1 MKIVLVHNTYQQP
14 GGEDAAFRNEY
25 NLLTKAGHEVVR
37 YVRSNHDVSHYVS
50 VRQLALAKRTI
61 WASDTREEF
70 RQLLLR
76 ERPEIV
82 HVHNTFLMVSPS
94 VYWACRDANVPVI
107 QTLHN
112 YRLICPG
119 GTLFRDGRVCEECV
133 EHGVWQSVRYGC
145 YRKSRTYSALVAAM
159 LTTHRLL
166 GTWSRM
172 IDYYLALTD
181 FARRK
186 FIAGGLPADKILVKP
201 NFVYPDPGD
210 GNEERSY
217 ALFVGRLS
225 PEKGLPT
232 LLAAWAR
239 LGIFMPLHIIGDGPV
254 QAQLEEYVR
263 QFHIPSVRF
272 LGSLKWELVVRAM
285 KGALCL
291 MFPSQCYEGLPM
303 TVIEAFAC
311 GTPVIASRMD
321 SRQELIS
328 DGWTGLNFTPGDAD
342 DLASKARWAWK
353 HPGDMAEMGKRA
365 RREYEAKYTSAR
377 NYKMLLEI
385 YDRAIQNHHARP
397 NGFEADLT
405 TSASSFG
412 AGQEQSC

>member
-25 NLLTKAGHEVVR
+25 NLLTKAGHEVVP
-37 YVRSNHDVSHYVS
+37 YVRSNHDASHYIS

-61 WASDTREEF
+61 WASDTRKEF
-70 RQLLLR
+70 RQLLLQ
-76 ERPEIV
+76 EKPQIV
-82 HVHNTFLMVSPS
+82 HVHNTFLMISPS
-94 VYWACRDANVPVI
+94 IYWACHDAQVPVI

-119 GTLFRDGRVCEECV
+119 AILFRDGKICEECV

-145 YRKSRTYSALVAAM
+145 YRKSRPASAIVAAM
-159 LTTHRLL
+159 LATHRFL

-172 IDYYLALTD
+172 IDYYLVLTE

-186 FIAGGLPADKILVKP
+186 FIAGGIPPDKIAVKP
-201 NFVYPDPGD
+201 NFVDPDPGN
-210 GNEERSY
+210 GHGERSY

-225 PEKGLPT
+225 PEKGLET

-239 LGIFMPLHIIGDGPV
+239 LNISIPLHIIGDGPM

-263 QFHIPSVRF
+263 QSHIPSVRF
-272 LGSLKWELVVRAM
+272 LGSLNWEQVVAAM
-285 KGALCL
+285 KGAFFLL
-291 MFPSQCYEGLPM
+291 FPSQCYEGLPM

-311 GTPVIASRMD
+311 GTPVIASGTG

-328 DGWTGLNFTPGDAD
+328 DGCTGLLFTPGDAL
-342 DLASKARWAWK
+342 DLASKAEWAWT
-353 HPGDMAEMGKRA
+353 HPRDMAEMGRHS
-365 RREYEAKYTSAR
+365 RGEYEAKYTSSR
-377 NYKMLLEI
+377 NYKMLLQI
-385 YDRAIQNHHARP
+385 YDRAIQNHAARL
-397 NGFEADLT
+397 GRFQAGLT

-412 AGQEQSC
+412 ARQEESC

>member
-1 MKIVLVHNTYQQP
+1 MKIILVHNTYQQP

-37 YVRSNHDVSHYVS
+37 YVRRNHDVSHYVS

-145 YRKSRTYSALVAAM
+145 YRKSRTYSAIVAAM

-210 GNEERSY
+210 GNGERSY

-239 LGIFMPLHIIGDGPV
+239 LGIFMPLHIDRKSTRLNSSHGYISYAV
-254 QAQLEEYVR
+254 
-263 QFHIPSVRF
+263 FC
-272 LGSLKWELVVRAM
+272 LKKKKNIYMR
-285 KGALCL
+285 
-291 MFPSQCYEGLPM
+291 
-303 TVIEAFAC
+303 
-311 GTPVIASRMD
+311 
-321 SRQELIS
+321 LIS
-328 DGWTGLNFTPGDAD
+328 WHTGTQLQVYRQLSVKDSD
-342 DLASKARWAWK
+342 IRCI
-353 HPGDMAEMGKRA
+353 
-365 RREYEAKYTSAR
+365 YTLSDS
-377 NYKMLLEI
+377 I
-385 YDRAIQNHHARP
+385 H
-397 NGFEADLT
+397 
-405 TSASSFG
+405 SV
-412 AGQEQSC
+412 